1 MWAVCPLGVVRT
13 THEKLTIAEGAISR
27 FASAGALLVCP
38 LLTAIRRST
47 VMDNVRRLLA
57 LGLALMIALA
67 LAAPAI
73 AQSGEAQVRVAHL
86 APDAPNVDV
95 YVNGEPVLT
104 DVPYPTISDY
114 LPLPSGTQ
122 QVTVYATGD
131 TSSPVIDVPVKVAA
145 GGAYTIA
152 AVGLVADESLTAQVY
167 EDDLRAPSA
176 GNAKGRVVHAS
187 PDAGPVDVVP
197 RGGDPL
203 VEGLTFPDATPYAEV
218 PEGTYTLDVNPA
230 GTDDTVLTVP
240 DAALADGGVYSAF
253 AVGTVYADSLQ
264 VLLVEDNAAGG
275 AAASAS
281 ASATAS
287 ASAKPLPD
295 TGGTSLALPAALAL
309 VASGLVAF
317 AVVRRRVTPQ

>member
-1 MWAVCPLGVVRT
+1 M
-13 THEKLTIAEGAISR
+13 TIAEGAISR
-27 FASAGALLVCP
+27 FASTGALLVCP
-38 LLTAIRRST
+38 LPTANLRRT
-47 VMDNVRRLLA
+47 VMDNVRKLLA
-57 LGLALMIALA
+57 LGLALAMALA
-67 LAAPAI
+67 MAAPAI

-95 YVNGEPVLT
+95 YVDGEPVLT
-104 DVPYPTISDY
+104 DVAYTTISDY
-114 LPLPSGTQ
+114 LPLPAGTH

-131 TSSPVIDVPVKVAA
+131 TSSPVIDVPVEVAA

-152 AVGLVADESLTAQVY
+152 AVGLVADGSLTAEVY
-167 EDDLRAPSA
+167 EDDLRSPAT
-176 GNAKGRVVHAS
+176 GNAKVRVVHAS

-203 VEGLTFPDATPYAEV
+203 VEGLTFPNATPYAEV

-230 GTDDTVLTVP
+230 GTNDTVLTVP

-264 VLLVEDNAAGG
+264 VLLVQDNAAGG

-281 ASATAS
+281 DSASAS

-295 TGGTSLALPAALAL
+295 TGGTSLALPATLAL
-309 VASGLVAF
+309 VASGLMAF
-317 AVVRRRVTPQ
+317 AVVRRHVTPE

>member
-47 VMDNVRRLLA
+47 VMDNVRRLLV

-104 DVPYPTISDY
+104 DVAYTTISGY
-114 LPLPSGTQ
+114 LPLPAGTQ

-131 TSSPVIDVPVKVAA
+131 TSTPVIDAPVEVAA

-152 AVGLVADESLTAQVY
+152 AVGLVADGSLTAQVY
-167 EDDLRAPSA
+167 QDDLRAPSS
-176 GNAKGRVVHAS
+176 GNAKVRVVHAS

-203 VEGLTFPDATPYAEV
+203 VAGLAFPEATPYAEV
-218 PEGTYTLDVNPA
+218 PAGTYTLDVNAA
-230 GTDDTVLTVP
+230 GTNQTVLTVP
-240 DAALADGGVYSAF
+240 DAALASGGIYSAF
-253 AVGTVYADSLQ
+253 AVGTVYADSLD
-264 VLLVEDNAAGG
+264 VLLVQDNA
-275 AAASAS
+275 STE
-281 ASATAS
+281 ASATAT
-287 ASAKPLPD
+287 ASA
-295 TGGTSLALPAALAL
+295 
-309 VASGLVAF
+309 
-317 AVVRRRVTPQ
+317 

>member
-1 MWAVCPLGVVRT
+1 MGN
-13 THEKLTIAEGAISR
+13 I
-27 FASAGALLVCP
+27 
-38 LLTAIRRST
+38 IRRLF
-47 VMDNVRRLLA
+47 V
-57 LGLALMIALA
+57 LGLALPLALA
-67 LAAPAI
+67 LVAPAF
-73 AQSGEAQVRVAHL
+73 AQGGEAQVRVAHL

-104 DVPYPTISDY
+104 DVAYTTISDY
-114 LPLPSGTQ
+114 LPLPAGTQ
-122 QVTVYATGD
+122 QVTVYASGD
-131 TSSPVIDVPVKVAA
+131 TSTPVIDTPVEVAA

-152 AVGLVADESLTAQVY
+152 AVGLVADDSLTAQVY

-176 GNAKGRVVHAS
+176 GNAKVRVVHAS

-203 VEGLTFPDATPYAEV
+203 VEGLTFPDATPYVEV

-230 GTDDTVLTVP
+230 GSTDTVLTVP
-240 DAALADGGVYSAF
+240 DVALADGGVYSAF

-264 VLLVEDNAAGG
+264 VLLVQDNAAGG
-275 AAASAS
+275 ADASASASAS

-287 ASAKPLPD
+287 ASASATAEPLPD

-317 AVVRRRVTPQ
+317 AVVRRSGTQQ